1 MNKRNY
7 RIRNGNEHYFTH
19 SPFRLC
25 LSLQSTNYC
34 LSQTLFIKLNLL
46 YIYLLAKPDRLLQD

>member
-7 RIRNGNEHYFTH
+7 RIRNGNEHYFTCF
-19 SPFRLC
+19 SFKLC